1 MKLILHT
8 KRKAVAMI
16 ELIFAIVIMGIA
28 LMSAPTLI
36 SQAGKGGLSV
46 TQQEAIVAGSTQIG
60 MIMTRA
66 WDEADTNDSDTNPI
80 LVVDE
85 DIDALNE
92 TTDADGNGTGKR
104 IGIPRLASRSF
115 LTSSGQRLHATP
127 IGNEDGEYDDIDD
140 FDNNSTKLVE
150 ISVSQEGDYIDTSL
164 ELNTTVKYI
173 DTTTS
178 DDSYTSTT
186 IQYDSP
192 FSLATS
198 NPTTNVKVISVNVS
212 SGTHKDV
219 LDTNITLKA
228 FMCNIGTYTLKT
240 KDF

>member
-1 MKLILHT
+1 
-8 KRKAVAMI
+8 
-16 ELIFAIVIMGIA
+16 
-28 LMSAPTLI
+28 
-36 SQAGKGGLSV
+36 
-46 TQQEAIVAGSTQIG
+46 

-92 TTDADGNGTGKR
+92 TTNADGNGTGKR

-150 ISVSQEGDYIDTSL
+150 INVSQEGDYIDTSL